1 MTFRKA
7 RISGETPGNSSGKLA
22 PSNSKIPPIPTMPN
36 QVPLLL
42 FPGILG
48 NPAEYQEL
56 VETLR
61 ELGDNRD
68 IYIWCNPQIAGNANF
83 EDYDQSSLQK
93 QALLIADSIRKL
105 GLDPSV
111 VLLMVGFS
119 YGSGLAAAV
128 ANILKKNNPSID
140 IELFLIDGPSPD
152 CAKEYFS
159 RPSLSLTTDLS
170 NVVKYAATL
179 AAKNIN
185 FKEENIVFTS
195 EYLESL
201 VSLSPAECIDALA
214 KVIIENCH
222 SVIDVDQFTKNIK
235 IAKQDIYNIINA
247 PDQIFDSKFHKIIS
261 LITNQTAA
269 KYNDK
274 FGGWKKHAE
283 TLSVIDDP
291 LLIDQDHRALLKQD
305 REYRN
310 LLVLKDEPT
319 DNDVFDDQTI
329 AILKKAKEISVY
341 RTINN
346 TLEVHVLAKKDVDSK
361 ILELLEQNSSEKDID
376 TVIIELLDNELE
388 REEDALQD
396 LLFYFTLKCGYSNVS
411 KLAKSLEKFI
421 NQEVKVRKPLMF
433 ETHLKALEEHVNL
446 LLKSFCDVDKNPKS
460 TNIMQLYETAANLHN
475 CTNPTCPE
483 SLSPEI
489 TTHTKPLTQQNTND
503 TKVYIST
510 QTEFPHNS
518 TKRSLLTKS
527 GSSTKIESFS
537 NSDNDNSADEESEK
551 ELSNSDR
558 VNPEKYFEEAANQL
572 KLITQRL
579 RLFTP
584 HACGKENTPPENQYS
599 PESDVKCNGL
609 TIR

>member
-22 PSNSKIPPIPTMPN
+22 PSNSKILPIPTMPN

-42 FPGILG
+42 IPGILG

-61 ELGDNRD
+61 DMGDNRD
-68 IYIWCNPQIAGNANF
+68 IYIWCNPQITGNANF

-93 QALLIADSIRKL
+93 QALLIAESIRKL

-119 YGSGLAAAV
+119 YGCGLAAAV
-128 ANILKKNNPSID
+128 ANILSGID

-170 NVVKYAATL
+170 NVVKYATTL
-179 AAKNIN
+179 SAKNVN
-185 FKEENIVFTS
+185 FKEENISFPS

-201 VSLSPAECIDALA
+201 VLLSPAECIDALA
-214 KVIIENCH
+214 KVIIENCS
-222 SVIDVDQFTKNIK
+222 SVIDEDQFAKNIK
-235 IAKQDIYNIINA
+235 IAKQDIYNLINA
-247 PDQIFDSKFHKIIS
+247 PDQLFDSKFHKIIS

-274 FGGWKKHAE
+274 FGGWKRHAE

-291 LLIDQDHRALLKQD
+291 LLVDQDHRALLKQD

-319 DNDVFDDQTI
+319 NNDVFDDQTI

-346 TLEVHVLAKKDVDSK
+346 TLEVHVLPKKDVDSK

-376 TVIIELLDNELE
+376 TVIIEFLDKNDLDS
-388 REEDALQD
+388 EDCEDETLQD

-411 KLAKSLEKFI
+411 KLAQSLEKFI
-421 NQEVKVRKPLMF
+421 NQEVKVRKPIMF

-446 LLKSFCDVDKNPKS
+446 LLKSFCDVDKYPKS
-460 TNIMQLYETAANLHN
+460 TNIMQLYATAANLHN
-475 CTNPTCPE
+475 CSNPICTE
-483 SLSPEI
+483 SLSSEV
-489 TTHTKPLTQQNTND
+489 TAHTPLTQQNIND

-510 QTEFPHNS
+510 QTKLPHKS
-518 TKRSLLTKS
+518 TKRPLLTKS

-537 NSDNDNSADEESEK
+537 NSDNDNSADEESDK
-551 ELSNSDR
+551 ELSNADR

-584 HACGKENTPPENQYS
+584 HACGKENTPPESQYS
-599 PESDVKCNGL
+599 SESDIQCSSGL